1 MNKKLMAVAVAG
13 AFAVPTLAVAQVT
26 VSGKL
31 GIQLTNFKLSN
42 ALPARAGTTSS
53 STFVND
59 NASIIRIGAR
69 EDLGDGMEAFG
80 QYEIRPN
87 LDGSN
92 GTGTAG
98 GSVAGAL
105 PVGSQTGVS
114 FVGIRSNTF
123 GAIRAGTMPT
133 WGDGQGSGLSPE
145 TSQHYS
151 TSGMT
156 NYIQVGG
163 TMVSFSSS
171 RQTNVIMYDAPAIGD
186 LRISAG
192 WSSNPIGVDDDLSRL
207 ATATNTNR
215 KGQAWYF
222 LPNYTVAGIG
232 KFGWAY
238 ADIKTETAQASMY
251 DLKANKLYWE
261 GAVAGVEL
269 GLSWAK
275 ITMKA
280 ADAAS
285 AAALAGTAANQVTG
299 AASGSRVVDVTK
311 WWIPVRYKVGKNT
324 FGFMYIKSADDKV
337 MNGDQS
343 SKQTSLAYNYSFSNR
358 TNAGVSWI
366 RVKNGANAGYDMTS
380 LTGNGYGAAGASMGQ
395 GEGSTVIAVSL
406 NHNF

>member
-31 GIQLTNFKLSN
+31 GIQLTNVKITDFT
-42 ALPARAGTTSS
+42 AARTAAATPGS

-69 EDLGDGMEAFG
+69 EDLGGGMEAFG

-87 LDGSN
+87 LDGSA

-98 GSVAGAL
+98 ASNSGAL
-105 PVGSQTGVS
+105 PVGSATGVS
-114 FVGIRSNTF
+114 FVGLRSNAYGT
-123 GAIRAGTMPT
+123 IRAGTMAT

-156 NYIQVGG
+156 NYIMIAGAPL
-163 TMVSFSSS
+163 SFSSS
-171 RQTNVIMYDAPAIGD
+171 RQTNVIMYDMPAMGG
-186 LRISAG
+186 LRLSAG
-192 WSSNPIGVDDDLSRL
+192 WSSNPIGVDDDLRN
-207 ATATNTNR
+207 ANTR

-222 LPNYTVAGIG
+222 MPNYTLAGVG

-238 ADIKTETAQASMY
+238 ADIKTETAAATIY

-261 GAVAGVEL
+261 GAVAGIDV
-269 GLSWAK
+269 GLSYAK
-275 ITMKA
+275 ITAKA
-280 ADAAS
+280 GNAATAAAS
-285 AAALAGTAANQVTG
+285 VALTPGATQGTKIA
-299 AASGSRVVDVTK
+299 DVTK

-324 FGFMYIKSADDKV
+324 FGFMYIKSGDDKAQL
-337 MNGDQS
+337 GDQG

-358 TNAGVSWI
+358 TNAGISWVK
-366 RVKNGANAGYDMTS
+366 VKNAAASGYDITS
-380 LTGNGYGAAGASMGQ
+380 MTGNGYGAGGASLGA
-395 GEGSTVIAVSL
+395 GEDMSLIAVSL
-406 NHNF
+406 NHTF